1 LSVFCQYTSS
11 MKKKTGRPK
20 KSPSKS
26 LSRTLQFRLT
36 DAEKQAFSEAA
47 ELCGQEVSVWIRAQL
62 RQAARSVL
70 EENGQSVAFSAT
82 KFSETE

>member
-1 LSVFCQYTSS
+1 

-20 KSPSKS
+20 KSKS

-47 ELCGQEVSVWIRAQL
+47 ELCGQEVSVWIRDRL
-62 RQAARSVL
+62 RRLSRQEL
-70 EENGQSVAFSAT
+70 EAGGRPVAFLADT
-82 KFSETE
+82 TGKQVRELL